1 MPSSAVRTFS
11 DPDDYAASIRGTSA
25 EMTVIGRGHFEAKLT
40 QIELHRLRM
49 QRFYD
54 NLPRVAHSAAVT
66 GRAIVNFRI
75 RPGPSM
81 LANGVELK
89 PTSIMR
95 HSDGLDAFQRSSGC
109 AYWGSISLPVEA
121 VASAG
126 ATLGGCDLAPP
137 KDPLTVTPTL
147 CAMAKLQ
154 RLHAAAGVLAE
165 DTPEIIA
172 HPEAAY
178 GLEQALIEALVGCLS
193 GGEAGEDKSAQR
205 RHSLIMRRFRRVV
218 EENPDRALYIPELA
232 AEIGVSLSTL
242 RVCCEEQLGM
252 SPKRYLMLRRMHFVR
267 RALLDNAPGT
277 STVTN
282 IATRYGFF
290 ELGRFSGQY
299 GSLFGESPSAT
310 LRRKRDSGV
319 TGPSDFPNFC

>member
-1 MPSSAVRTFS
+1 MPSTAVRTFS

-25 EMTVIGRGHFEAKLT
+25 EMTVVGRGHFKAKLT

-49 QRFYD
+49 QRFSD
-54 NLPRVAHSAAVT
+54 NLPRIAHSAAVIW
-66 GRAIVNFRI
+66 RAIINFRLL
-75 RPGPSM
+75 PGPSM
-81 LANGVELK
+81 LANGVELE
-89 PTSIMR
+89 PTSIIR
-95 HSDGLDAFQRSSGC
+95 HSDGLDAFQRSSGSAC
-109 AYWGSISLPVEA
+109 WGSMSLPVEEM
-121 VASAG
+121 ASAG

-137 KDPLTVTPTL
+137 KDPLTATPTPY
-147 CAMAKLQ
+147 AMAKLR

-205 RHSLIMRRFRRVV
+205 RHSLIMRRFRRVI
-218 EENPDRALYIPELA
+218 EENPDRGLYIPELA